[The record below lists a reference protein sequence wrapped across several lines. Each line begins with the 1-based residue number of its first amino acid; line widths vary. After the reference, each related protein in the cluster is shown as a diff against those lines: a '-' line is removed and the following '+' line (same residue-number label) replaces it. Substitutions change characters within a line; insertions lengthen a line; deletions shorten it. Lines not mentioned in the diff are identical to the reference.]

1 MLMLFGRNSTFLL
14 VFLFAAAVQAQAPEV
29 VVHETQA
36 EVILD
41 GLANE
46 PDWAQTPLLQG
57 FSVFEPNT
65 GIKQLIDAR
74 ARVMIGRDALYF
86 FVQVDSRGSEI
97 FAPLST
103 RDQSPGDWVRIQL
116 DPFGTGRRG
125 YEFTVNA
132 AGVLA
137 DARIRAGGDQDR
149 AWDSLFDAAVEQGP
163 EGWSV
168 ELRIPFQSL
177 RFDPKQTVWL
187 AHIFSYS
194 WKNQQAITWAPI
206 DRNQNNWLAQAGRL
220 SGLGG
225 QEPGRDF
232 ELLPTLTTRWSQEEG
247 ETPSCNYGAGLGN
260 FSVCGAEVEYGLGLK
275 WGITSSL
282 TFDAVFN
289 PDFSQVEADPGILDL
304 NSRFSIRLDER
315 RPFFL
320 EGADIFDTDFEVFYS
335 RTIVQP
341 EAALK
346 LTGKAGG
353 LRVGLLSAVDPLE
366 DGGYGITEVARIQ
379 ADVAKE
385 ATLGMILVQRDDV
398 VDGSHTLSNTVF
410 GVDGQAHL
418 SKQLSVEGEAFMS
431 GHAVKPDQGDQPDLN
446 FAGKLKGV
454 WKTDEYRIQAR
465 YRGVGEGFDSE
476 AGFIPRKGFHEGFVK
491 LDGYYRSDNPWA
503 RTVSPGLWV
512 RYNIGS
518 NNELEDR
525 VIGMNTYWQFGHRV
539 WSFIKFEHNG
549 ELVEHRDDDDV
560 LLGTQWMEASEFYWS
575 VGSNTWRWVSMKT
588 GISLGQTPIRDSELW
603 AASGRD
609 EPFLGWYYAPN
620 AELTLRPT
628 DYMRIE
634 LDYAHSMFFDG
645 PGGALL
651 GDQPRLRGE
660 FQVFF
665 NRDWNLR
672 HIAQWTRS
680 NQQVTN
686 DTLISY
692 TPMPGTVVFA
702 GYRQTDSLDNS
713 EPVERS
719 VFFKGSLLFDF

>member
-1 MLMLFGRNSTFLL
+1 MLICRNSLFLF
-14 VFLFAAAVQAQAPEV
+14 VFLFAGMSYGQAPELE
-29 VVHETQA
+29 VHKTTQA
-36 EVILD
+36 VELD
-41 GLANE
+41 GLMLE
-46 PDWAQTPLLQG
+46 SDWAESKLLSG

-65 GIKQLIDAR
+65 GIKQHFDAT
-74 ARVMIGRDALYF
+74 ARIMMGNDALYF
-86 FVQVDSRGSEI
+86 FVEVQSRGSEI
-97 FAPLST
+97 FAPFST
-103 RDQSPGDWVRIQL
+103 RDQSLGDWVSIRL

-137 DARIRAGGDQDR
+137 DARLRAGGDSDR
-149 AWDSLFDAAVEQGP
+149 AWDSLFDAAVQMLDD
-163 EGWSV
+163 GWTA
-168 ELRIPFQSL
+168 EIRIPFQSL
-177 RFDPKQTVWL
+177 RFDPTQSLWI
-187 AHIFSYS
+187 AHIFAKS
-194 WKNQQAITWAPI
+194 WANQQTISWAPI
-206 DRNQNNWLAQAGRL
+206 DRNQNNWLAQGGRL
-220 SGLGG
+220 NGFGG

-232 ELLPTLTTRWSQEEG
+232 ELLPTVTTRWAQEEG
-247 ETPSCNYGAGLGN
+247 VVPECNHDADLGS
-260 FSVCGAEVEYGLGLK
+260 FKVCGADIEYGLGLK

-353 LRVGLLSAVDPLE
+353 LRIGVLSAVDPLE
-366 DGGYGITEVARIQ
+366 DGGYGMTEVARVQ

-398 VDGSHTLSNTVF
+398 VDGNHTLSNTVF
-410 GVDGQAHL
+410 GLDGQAHL
-418 SKQLSVEGEAFMS
+418 SKQLSVEGEAFVS
-431 GHAVKPDQGDQPDLN
+431 GHGVKADPSAQSDLS

-465 YRGVGEGFDSE
+465 YRGVGETFDSE
-476 AGFIPRKGFHEGFVK
+476 AGFIPRQGFHEGFVK

-518 NNELEDR
+518 DNALEDR

-539 WSFIKFEHNG
+539 WSFMKLEHNG

-560 LLGTQWMEASEFYWS
+560 LLGTQWMEATEFYLS
-575 VGSNTWRWVSMKT
+575 VGSSTWRWVSMKT
-588 GISLGQTPIRDSELW
+588 GIGLGQTPIRDSDLW
-603 AASGRD
+603 ADAGRD

-620 AELTLRPT
+620 AEIELRPT
-628 DYMRIE
+628 SYMRIE

-645 PGGALL
+645 PHGALL

-672 HIAQWTRS
+672 HISQWTGS

-686 DTLISY
+686 DTLLSY